1 MTGGK
6 SKSEER
12 RGSPPV
18 GEPGDS
24 SGRTE
29 PTSSTNKTD
38 SADGDAVV
46 ESVWIFGYGSLLW
59 KVNFPYHD
67 KVVGHVKGYS
77 RRFWQGSTDHRGTPE
92 AVSNFMHL

>member
-6 SKSEER
+6 TKSEGR

-18 GEPGDS
+18 GEPGDRS
-24 SGRTE
+24 RKTE
-29 PTSSTNKTD
+29 PASSASETD
-38 SADGDAVV
+38 SANSME

-67 KVVGHVKGYS
+67 KVVGYVEGYS
-77 RRFWQGSTDHRGTPE
+77 RRFWQGSTDHRGIPG
-92 AVSNFMHL
+92 AVS